1 MYKVDSTSRRIL
13 LSPVPVVKTFFTPM
27 LGIINY
33 DYSEAVLAVGKSTTD
48 RKLGPFFLTDVSE
61 TGRTQVESKS
71 KCLS

>member
-1 MYKVDSTSRRIL
+1 
-13 LSPVPVVKTFFTPM
+13 VPVVKTFFTPM

-48 RKLGPFFLTDVSE
+48 RKLDPFFFLTDVSE